1 MFEYKLFK
9 LSRPETRE
17 KLKRENSKS
26 DFSGSSSTQPHT
38 GIRLSV
44 LSTTSGIE
52 MLSLFT

>member
-9 LSRPETRE
+9 LSRPETRK

-26 DFSGSSSTQPHT
+26 DFSGSCSTPPHT

-44 LSTTSGIE
+44 LSTTPGRE
-52 MLSLFT
+52 VLSLFT